1 MLTRLL
7 SIPTALLASAA
18 LLLGAAPGSARA
30 DDGSSSDVADS
41 AAAHPNQF
49 RLGMYY
55 IHSAVSADDLSGP
68 FVPPGL
74 NLRVKDMYTPYFAYV
89 RRLSPHFELELAAG
103 WPPLAKTIAR
113 GPAYLGSVPYN
124 GQEISTAR
132 WFGPTLLLNFK
143 LFDETHRFRPYFGLG
158 VNYTKFY
165 SRRSTPAG
173 NAAAGGPTSID
184 LPASVGPAADVGLS
198 YRVLDRLT
206 VYASYSYSYV
216 ASRLTANTGG
226 VIRTSHVNF
235 GPRALVISAGWSF

>member
-1 MLTRLL
+1 
-7 SIPTALLASAA
+7 
-18 LLLGAAPGSARA
+18 
-30 DDGSSSDVADS
+30 
-41 AAAHPNQF
+41 
-49 RLGMYY
+49 
-55 IHSAVSADDLSGP
+55 
-68 FVPPGL
+68 L
-74 NLRVKDMYTPYFAYV
+74 NY
-89 RRLSPHFELELAAG
+89 
-103 WPPLAKTIAR
+103 
-113 GPAYLGSVPYN
+113 
-124 GQEISTAR
+124 
-132 WFGPTLLLNFK
+132 K
-143 LFDETHRFRPYFGLG
+143 LFDETHRFRPYFGVG

-165 SRRSTPAG
+165 SRHSTPAG

>member
-1 MLTRLL
+1 MRRPDRAIRSRPYRPASSKLYKARSPPRDCRRPLRRTTARWRRSAPSRRAPSSASSDPLSSAAGSGVHHMLTRLL

-18 LLLGAAPGSARA
+18 LLLGAAPWSARA
-30 DDGSSSDVADS
+30 DDGSSSDAADS

-132 WFGPTLLLNFK
+132 WFGPTLL
-143 LFDETHRFRPYFGLG
+143 
-158 VNYTKFY
+158 
-165 SRRSTPAG
+165 
-173 NAAAGGPTSID
+173 
-184 LPASVGPAADVGLS
+184 
-198 YRVLDRLT
+198 
-206 VYASYSYSYV
+206 
-216 ASRLTANTGG
+216 
-226 VIRTSHVNF
+226 
-235 GPRALVISAGWSF
+235 

>member
-132 WFGPTLLLNFK
+132 WFGPTLLLNYK
-143 LFDETHRFRPYFGLG
+143 LFDETHRFRPYFGVG

-165 SRRSTPAG
+165 SRHSTPAG

-184 LPASVGPAADVGLS
+184 LP
-198 YRVLDRLT
+198 
-206 VYASYSYSYV
+206 
-216 ASRLTANTGG
+216 
-226 VIRTSHVNF
+226 
-235 GPRALVISAGWSF
+235 